1 MGLRLWSQPL
11 GRNDMHALL
20 PVTLLAASLLAGCST
35 FRSPMVVND
44 PPASVAAKPFPLNIH
59 PIALVLS
66 GGAARG
72 FAHIGV
78 IKVLEA
84 NGLKP
89 DIIVGTS
96 AGSIVGALYASGLT
110 SAELESSLA
119 QLDTSAF
126 NDFVIPGLGFLPGE
140 LGFVRGEKLH
150 RFIDAR
156 LKTHRIQDFPI
167 RFAAV
172 ATDLNSGKAVAF
184 NAGDAGLAVVASSAV
199 PGVIMP
205 VEIDRR
211 RYGDGQ
217 IASPLPVGTARALG
231 AKTVIA
237 VDVVYP
243 PDHAFLYSAVGVLF
257 QAFTISVHQLKM
269 AEATQ
274 ADLVITPDLGV
285 TSGQMTFGDRKRL
298 IAVGEQEAIK
308 MLPEIRAAFKPPAL
322 PRQSKTSITQW
333 CRRLCFTRFSRTCC
347 TNVANNRHCRR
358 RVPCMRERC
367 CRLMLSL
374 F

>member
-1 MGLRLWSQPL
+1 
-11 GRNDMHALL
+11 
-20 PVTLLAASLLAGCST
+20 
-35 FRSPMVVND
+35 MVVND
-44 PPASVAAKPFPLNIH
+44 PPASVAAKPFPPNIH

-89 DIIVGTS
+89 DIIVGSS

-110 SAELESSLA
+110 AAELESSLA

-126 NDFVIPGLGFLPGE
+126 TDFVIPGLGFLPGE

-184 NAGDAGLAVVASSAV
+184 NSGDAGMAVVASSAV

-217 IASPLPVGTARALG
+217 IASPLPVGTARVLG

-285 TSGQMTFGDRKRL
+285 TSGQMTFGDRERL
-298 IAVGEQEAIK
+298 IAVGEQAAIK
-308 MLPEIRAAFKPPAL
+308 MLPEIRAAFARL
-322 PRQSKTSITQW
+322 STS
-333 CRRLCFTRFSRTCC
+333 SR
-347 TNVANNRHCRR
+347 
-358 RVPCMRERC
+358 
-367 CRLMLSL
+367 
-374 F
+374 